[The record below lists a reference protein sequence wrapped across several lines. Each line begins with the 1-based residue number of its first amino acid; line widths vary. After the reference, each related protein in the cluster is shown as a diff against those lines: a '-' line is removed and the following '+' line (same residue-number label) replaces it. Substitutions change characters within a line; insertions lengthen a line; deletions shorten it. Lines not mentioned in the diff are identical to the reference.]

1 MSSRL
6 GSPGRGVG
14 DRGRLSE
21 RASAERAG
29 HTGARLSRSF
39 RARDSHRVVQQDPDS
54 CLAAGLR
61 RCTRLSGIPFCRGS
75 GMPRSG
81 ARALRT
87 ARNRRIHPR
96 RPLSAA
102 SSTHE
107 AGLCRARRCAAE
119 IFEGTRQGRC
129 EGRCDRR
136 IGRGPETAGR
146 NLRRRD
152 REGSSIVWVGAHA
165 PVAMACVRGLGAIR
179 PVAGR
184 RHISPRG
191 SRRPAIGSFRSSTV
205 IRDELRPHVSAIYT
219 GV

>member
-152 REGSSIVWVGAHA
+152 REEAASFGLAPTPLSLWHA
-165 PVAMACVRGLGAIR
+165 SAASARSGLLLGVATSPHKRIEASCDRLLQIID
-179 PVAGR
+179 
-184 RHISPRG
+184 RH
-191 SRRPAIGSFRSSTV
+191 T
-205 IRDELRPHVSAIYT
+205 
-219 GV
+219 